1 MAWERGGHSR
11 TSTAAHRRW
20 ARQVKARDGYRCQR
34 CGYQGSATAQPHD
47 IEANHIVNSRSGG
60 TDTLSNG
67 EALCLPCHAAQR
79 TAASDQLSPTRA
91 DADVTSAPPLRP
103 AP

>member
-1 MAWERGGHSR
+1 MAWERGGCSR

-47 IEANHIVNSRSGG
+47 IEANHIVNTRSGG

-67 EALCLPCHAAQR
+67 EALCLPCHATETQREAQ
-79 TAASDQLSPTRA
+79 AGRA
-91 DADVTSAPPLRP
+91 KNGRLRP
-103 AP
+103 AEPHPGRR